1 MCCGVRVCAP
11 SSTIQHCSN
20 ARTTTHAPTT
30 PGVGSLVGA
39 VLDATPASRHPASSF
54 YAMTTF
60 PVVVVALTTVV
71 AFTSLGL
78 FDPLVFPHLQRAL
91 GACDEIKKM

>member
-1 MCCGVRVCAP
+1 M
-11 SSTIQHCSN
+11 
-20 ARTTTHAPTT
+20 
-30 PGVGSLVGA
+30 GSLAAG
-39 VLDATPASRHPASSF
+39 VLDATPASRHPVASF
-54 YAMTTF
+54 YAMTTY

-91 GACDEIKKM
+91 GAWMRSDE